1 MKKINLPGQ
10 VTGRSAVVER
20 GGVYISPNLKRQSVM
35 LDRNG
40 NEIDPRT
47 KKILKYNNDKETN

>member
-1 MKKINLPGQ
+1 MKKINLSGQ
-10 VTGRSAVVER
+10 ITERSATVQR
-20 GGVYISPNLKRQSVM
+20 GSVYISPNLKRQSVM

-47 KKILKYNNDKETN
+47 KRILKHNQEKDE

>member
-1 MKKINLPGQ
+1 MKVNF
-10 VTGRSAVVER
+10 TGIRERESTVKTGKVV
-20 GGVYISPNLKRQSVM
+20 ISPNLKRETVM

-47 KKILKYNNDKETN
+47 KQIIKKVGEDE

>member
-1 MKKINLPGQ
+1 MKVNINNIGERERTIN
-10 VTGRSAVVER
+10 TGGNVVIASNIKKE
-20 GGVYISPNLKRQSVM
+20 SVM

-47 KKILKYNNDKETN
+47 KQIINNAEKE